1 MFFSESIIGFLF
13 VATIVFGM
21 GILMGMMV
29 STLITLKEPLNQSS
43 DEWNWVLKLFFNSFL
58 IIEFPF

>member
-43 DEWNWVLKLFFNSFL
+43 DE
-58 IIEFPF
+58 